1 MLAPDTVQQLRRA
14 MRNDWLITGWLETA
28 MLLAGVTLIA
38 GSALFA
44 TGIL

>member
-1 MLAPDTVQQLRRA
+1 
-14 MRNDWLITGWLETA
+14 MRNNWLIGLETA